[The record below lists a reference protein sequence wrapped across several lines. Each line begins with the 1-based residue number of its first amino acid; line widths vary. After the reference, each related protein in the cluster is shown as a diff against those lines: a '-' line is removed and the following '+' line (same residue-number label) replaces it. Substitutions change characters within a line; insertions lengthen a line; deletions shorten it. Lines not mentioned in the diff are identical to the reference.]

1 MQAGHPVT
9 LKDDLL
15 DAFPVLRAV
24 PSDVLED
31 VLASAAVR
39 DVPAG
44 TVMFE
49 PGSPCRG
56 FPLVLSGTVRVVK
69 HAPNGREVML
79 YTVHPGEA
87 CLMSAGCMLGDANFQ
102 ATGVTGSH
110 VRLVALPPGAF
121 NRLVSNSVA
130 FRTYVFALFSERL
143 AGLMELIEAVMF
155 QKLDQRLAGLLLRR
169 TSPIR
174 ATHQTLADELGSVRE
189 IVSRLLRNFED
200 HGWVAL
206 GRERIDVLDPQAL
219 GRLAGG

>member
-1 MQAGHPVT
+1 VQAGNPQT
-9 LKDDLL
+9 LKDELL
-15 DAFPVLRAV
+15 HQFPVLRDIDGALL
-24 PSDVLED
+24 DE
-31 VLASAAVR
+31 VLAATTLR
-39 DVPAG
+39 DVPSG

-56 FPLVLSGTVRVVK
+56 FPLVLSGSVRVVK
-69 HAPNGREVML
+69 TAPNGREVML

-87 CLMSAGCMLGDANFQ
+87 CLLSAGCMLGDASFQ
-102 ATGVTGSH
+102 AMGIAVSH
-110 VRLVALPPGAF
+110 VRLVLLPPGGF
-121 NRLVSNSVA
+121 NRLVAASPA

-155 QKLDQRLAGLLLRR
+155 QKLDQRLAALLLRR
-169 TSPIR
+169 TAPIR
-174 ATHQTLADELGSVRE
+174 ATHQALADEIGSVRE

-219 GRLAGG
+219 KALAG

>member
-1 MQAGHPVT
+1 MQASHPAD
-9 LKDDLL
+9 LKGELL
-15 DAFPVLRAV
+15 NAFPVLREL
-24 PSDVLED
+24 PPDLLED
-31 VLASAAVR
+31 ALAGAAVR
-39 DVPAG
+39 DVPTG

-56 FPLVLSGTVRVVK
+56 FPLLLSGTVRVVK
-69 HAPNGREVML
+69 SAPNGREVML

-87 CLMSAGCMLGDANFQ
+87 CLLSAGCMLGDARFQ
-102 ATGVTGSH
+102 ATGVTASH
-110 VRLVALPPGAF
+110 VRLVALPPGVF
-121 NRLVSNSVA
+121 NRLVSSSIA

-155 QKLDQRLAGLLLRR
+155 QRLDQRLAGLLLRR

-174 ATHQTLADELGSVRE
+174 ATHQAIADELGSVRE

-206 GRERIDVLDPQAL
+206 GRERIDVLDADAL
-219 GRLAGG
+219 RKVAG